1 MVEEENEK
9 ILFVWGEPLTTQ
21 VLAAI
26 EAWTGIQDKKKLLV
40 IGCQIGNQFQ
50 KHIYTEKATKEKA
63 DKHSSK
69 YKR

>member
-26 EAWTGIQDKKKLLV
+26 EAWTGIQNKKNLLV

-50 KHIYTEKATKEKA
+50 KHQW
-63 DKHSSK
+63 DKKLRLHNPK
-69 YKR
+69 GIFRLEG

>member
-26 EAWTGIQDKKKLLV
+26 EAWTGIQEKKKFISHWLPNRKS
-40 IGCQIGNQFQ
+40 I
-50 KHIYTEKATKEKA
+50 
-63 DKHSSK
+63 SK
-69 YKR
+69 TSVG